1 MTGAPTPILAAAQLP
16 EGVHVNAVGAS
27 VPSSQ
32 EIAPDCYGVCRAV
45 VDYRPSADT
54 QAGELIAARAAGI
67 VATDAELPEIG
78 EVLAGKAPGR
88 ASPQERTLY
97 RSLGIIAQDLATAH
111 FLLRR
116 AEAAGRG
123 TVLDLYE

>member
-1 MTGAPTPILAAAQLP
+1 
-16 EGVHVNAVGAS
+16 
-27 VPSSQ
+27 VPSAQ

-54 QAGELIAARAAGI
+54 QAGELIAARASGI
-67 VATDAELPEIG
+67 LAKDAVLAEIG
-78 EVLAGKAPGR
+78 EVLDGKAPGR
-88 ASPQERTLY
+88 ASPRERTLY
-97 RSLGIIAQDLATAH
+97 RSLGIIAQDLAAAN

-123 TVLDLYE
+123 TILNLYA